1 MVTVIQWQKS
11 VQKSQVGDSIKFT
24 QYVKQVNDYDTSDE
38 NKMKMMEKEAF
49 DRFQAYTY
57 VVNSDQEDYGSLSMG
72 LQIQFSV
79 ENEQYPKNYTDALNA
94 LSNHLFDP
102 AIEKRK
108 KKKNDWSKSDRNDK
122 SSMQDKD
129 DNNSCVLGATSFA
142 RFEGSCWCCG
152 KRGHCSDKCQDRDKP
167 KTAWAINKT
176 GVMRIVPDGSW
187 K

>member
-1 MVTVIQWQKS
+1 
-11 VQKSQVGDSIKFT
+11 
-24 QYVKQVNDYDTSDE
+24 
-38 NKMKMMEKEAF
+38 
-49 DRFQAYTY
+49 
-57 VVNSDQEDYGSLSMG
+57 MG

-108 KKKNDWSKSDRNDK
+108 KKNNDWSKSDRNDK

-152 KRGHCSDKCQDRDKP
+152 KRGHCSEQCQDRDKP
-167 KTAWAINKT
+167 KTASAINKT
-176 GVMRIVPDGSW
+176 GVIWIVPDGSW